1 MWLKNF
7 HGLKKMDFSELKNFL
22 NEKAEF
28 YNAKSFVEN
37 DPIQIP
43 HRFSLKQ
50 DIEIA
55 GFLTATIS
63 WGNRKSII
71 NDAERMMNW
80 LGNSPYDFV
89 MNYISGDLDFIE
101 NRAVHRTFTADDFKF
116 FIENHNRIYQ
126 QNDSLENLFKNNHSE
141 NNFYH
146 ALERFRTKFFNED
159 FSHRSAKHVSST
171 YKNSSAKRLMMFLRW
186 MVRKDKKGVD
196 FGIWKDIDAKYLSI
210 PLDVHTG
217 NISRKL
223 SLILRKQNDW
233 KTVEEL
239 DLILREMDSEDPA
252 KYDFALFGLG
262 VSGDFE

>member
-1 MWLKNF
+1 MTF
-7 HGLKKMDFSELKNFL
+7 CELKDFL
-22 NEKAEF
+22 DEKADF
-28 YNAKSFVEN
+28 YNTPEFIDN
-37 DPIQIP
+37 DPVQIP

-71 NDAERMMNW
+71 NDAEKMLVFMD
-80 LGNSPYDFV
+80 NSPYDFLRNV
-89 MNYISGDLDFIE
+89 TSKELETLESRSI
-101 NRAVHRTFTADDFKF
+101 HRTFNGEDFRE
-116 FIENHNRIYQ
+116 FILNLKRIYSE
-126 QNDSLENLFKNNHSE
+126 NESLENLFLVNDNE
-141 NNFYH
+141 DNFYH
-146 ALERFRTKFFNED
+146 SFERFRNQFIGT
-159 FSHRSAKHVSST
+159 SVHRSSKHVSST

-186 MVRKDKKGVD
+186 MVRKDRKGVD
-196 FGIWKDIDAKYLSI
+196 FGIWNKIDQKNLSI

-223 SLILRKQNDW
+223 NLIQRKQNDW

-239 DLILREMDSEDPA
+239 DLSVRKFDIEDPA

-262 VSGDFE
+262 VSNDF